1 MYCTCTCMYIHAC
14 TCTRASTSTYGV
26 LVCIVHYRSHSLP
39 WLSIISHLF
48 DTYLFGLTVDDNK
61 IIIITIV
68 SSLYYSILLLPQF
81 VHLRGGG
88 RLWVHVWGEDR
99 QPVPRAKLF
108 CLRFCG
114 RIGFVARFT
123 LTLDKHLFSVLDWG
137 TMGGA
142 EVRRGPGRAI
152 ILAGRPRRT
161 IISGITPKAAAP
173 GWCTEYIRNVHTY
186 V

>member
-1 MYCTCTCMYIHAC
+1 M
-14 TCTRASTSTYGV
+14 
-26 LVCIVHYRSHSLP
+26 
-39 WLSIISHLF
+39 
-48 DTYLFGLTVDDNK
+48 
-61 IIIITIV
+61 
-68 SSLYYSILLLPQF
+68 LLLPQF
-81 VHLRGGG
+81 VHLGGRW

-123 LTLDKHLFSVLDWG
+123 LTLDKHLLSVLDWG

-173 GWCTEYIRNVHTY
+173 GWCTEYIRNVLYIQAIGLKGIFGFGWVRPSEAKWLLLYIVLVQLHTY
-186 V
+186 QVCTEYNTLKYESDLFIT